1 MRATIHIGTH
11 KTGTSSIQ
19 SLLFASRALLREQ
32 GCLYPQCLCY
42 PERLRRDHLS
52 DHNRLAH
59 HLAFGT
65 ARDLLPPLRA
75 ELAEAGCRHL
85 LISAEDLAQLLTAP
99 QRLRSL
105 QELLCELG
113 CDEVRIAVWLRET
126 GALFASL
133 CSQLLKNGRP
143 EYLHELLPH
152 ACPQFEAILDCRA
165 LLQRWGEVF
174 GREALTV
181 RLFEPEC
188 FVRGDLLCDA
198 IAAFGLQWDERF
210 SRPGHINESLN
221 LLEMELL
228 RVVNHLQGG
237 TPVFAGTPKALLY
250 EIMHRHLGLL
260 DAPALRFAPPPQ
272 VTAAWREWAAAGNEW
287 VRREFFPHRPTLF
300 ALPAEAEGRAGQAE
314 IAGMPPEAWEAL
326 GRVLCELSSE
336 VFLLRRER
344 QLQRSRSQGTGGGLR
359 TAAGS

>member
-1 MRATIHIGTH
+1 MHATIHIGTH

-19 SLLFASRALLREQ
+19 SLLFDSRALLQEQ

-42 PERLRRDHLS
+42 PERLRRSHLT

-59 HLAFGT
+59 RLAFGS
-65 ARDLLPPLRA
+65 AMDLLPPLRA
-75 ELAEAGCRHL
+75 ELEEADCCHL
-85 LISAEDLAQLLTAP
+85 LISSEDLAQLLTTP
-99 QRLRSL
+99 QQLQSL
-105 QELLCELG
+105 QELLCQLG

-133 CSQLLKNGRP
+133 CSQHLKNGRP

-152 ACPQFEAILDCRA
+152 SCPQFEAILDCRA

-174 GREALTV
+174 GREALVV

-210 SRPGHINESLN
+210 SRPGHISESLN

-228 RVVNHLQGG
+228 RVANHLQGG

-287 VRREFFPHRPTLF
+287 VRREFFPRRTTLF
-300 ALPAEAEGRAGQAE
+300 ALPAEAEGQAGQAE

-326 GRVLCELSSE
+326 GRVRCELSTE
-336 VFLLRRER
+336 VFRLRRER
-344 QLQRSRSQGTGGGLR
+344 QLQRGRS
-359 TAAGS
+359 